1 LFYEVRSGTVD
12 HVIRGGGATLVR
24 MGLLALFWGSS
35 FLWIK
40 IGLASF
46 TPVQMT
52 FVRLVLGAAVLVV
65 LCYAGRHRL
74 PKDRKLWG
82 HLTVAALTG
91 NAIPFTLFAVG
102 ERSVDSGVA
111 GVLNATTPLWVLLI
125 AIVLRT
131 ERNLSSV
138 KVAGLVLGFAG
149 TLLIFSPWEAS
160 FASWDAMIILVAAM
174 LYGVSFVYIGRF
186 VSGRGIAPI
195 TLSAS
200 QIIAATGLTALALPM
215 YGMEP
220 IHLEWEAA
228 AAVVV
233 LGIFGTGFAFALN
246 YRIITDEGPT
256 NAATVGYLLPVV
268 SVLLGALFLDE
279 DLTPHV
285 VAGMVVVLGGVAL
298 TRVRRRPGE
307 GPAPVVSGPVATAR
321 PVARSA
327 AVPAVPPRGPDGP

>member
-1 LFYEVRSGTVD
+1 
-12 HVIRGGGATLVR
+12 

-65 LCYAGRHRL
+65 LCYAGRNRL
-74 PKDRKLWG
+74 PRDWKLWG
-82 HLTVAALTG
+82 HLLVAALFG
-91 NAIPFTLFAVG
+91 NAVPFTLFAVG

-131 ERNLSSV
+131 ERNLSPV
-138 KVAGLVLGFAG
+138 KITGLVLGFLG

-160 FASWDAMIILVAAM
+160 FASWDAMVILVAAM
-174 LYGVSFVYIGRF
+174 FYGISFTYIGRF
-186 VSGRGIAPI
+186 IASRSLRSEHRDGRGVAPI
-195 TLSAS
+195 ALSAS
-200 QIIAATGLTALALPM
+200 QIISAVGLTALALPVA
-215 YGMEP
+215 GLDA
-220 IHLEWEAA
+220 IHLHWDAA
-228 AAVVV
+228 LAVTI
-233 LGIFGTGFAFALN
+233 LGVFGTGFAFALN

-279 DLTPHV
+279 TLTPHV
-285 VAGMVVVLGGVAL
+285 IAGMIVVLGGVAL
-298 TRVRRRPGE
+298 TRVRRRPIE
-307 GPAPVVSGPVATAR
+307 PVAPAT
-321 PVARSA
+321 SM
-327 AVPAVPPRGPDGP
+327 VPAAR